1 MTARNLSVIIPICEG
16 INRFFYMDRIVER
29 SLLFDFYGELLTDH
43 QKSVYGEYVQED
55 MSVSEIAQIHG
66 ISRQGAHDMI
76 KRCEKLLLG
85 YETRLHLVDHYLKI
99 REMVREA
106 GRYAEE
112 ISGLDDLEQIRDR
125 VAHIT
130 RLTSDILEQ
139 Y

>member
-1 MTARNLSVIIPICEG
+1 
-16 INRFFYMDRIVER
+16 MDRIVER

-55 MSVSEIAQIHG
+55 MSISEIAQIHG

-112 ISGLDDLEQIRDR
+112 ISGLDDLEMIRDR

-130 RLTSDILEQ
+130 RLTTDILEQ